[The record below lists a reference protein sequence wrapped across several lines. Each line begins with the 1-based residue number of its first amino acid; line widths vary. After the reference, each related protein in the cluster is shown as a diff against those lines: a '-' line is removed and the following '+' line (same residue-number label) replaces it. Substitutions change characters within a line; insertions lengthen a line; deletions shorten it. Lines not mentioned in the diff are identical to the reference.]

1 MYSCAPGVDPVNIRV
16 RLVILVVLALVPHL
30 VLLGLQAVDQFH
42 IYQERELRANHD
54 YAAAMATAFERYLQS
69 IWEAEL
75 AMGAAIVLREG
86 QFDSDEI
93 GRFLAQQLSANDVI
107 VRLTWLDP
115 EGVATGCT
123 DERTCGHDLS
133 GQPYIAAILRG
144 NETSLSSLQES
155 PVTEEPVVMVSRGI
169 KLNGELHGIV
179 VATLDVTKM
188 CQVMPATRDAG
199 RSHGLV
205 DGEGMLIY
213 RSTEPHLPIE
223 MRSVGELGISTSALG
238 NRAEAVLAAFEGQK
252 GTELMG
258 AAELIPSIGWVAF
271 ASTPVEVVTS
281 EAYRHVARYVTMA
294 LVADLLAVCAV
305 LWLACRV
312 LRPVAELEQAALAIS
327 RGDLGAR
334 VHPRGNDEIAV
345 AARAFNQMADWMQQ
359 SRAKLQAQAAQQA
372 AAARLGFAALEGTS
386 LDALLDQAVEVLRE
400 TLDVEFCTVMEL
412 LPGEDQLVL
421 RAGCGWRSGA
431 LGRLKVPAARA
442 SQAGYALLS
451 HQPVMVADLSRE
463 TRFQAPLLAELG
475 IVSGMSVIIQ
485 GEHRPYGVLG
495 VHATKPRS
503 FTEDD
508 LHFLQSVA
516 NVVAA
521 AMERADAQRRYM
533 VQYEVARALAQS
545 GSITVALSRVLQAV
559 CEGLDWEMGAFW
571 LPDAEVGVLRCQALW
586 RNRSLEAPHF
596 EEATLR
602 TSLPLNKGVS
612 AQVFATGGEP
622 QWIDP
627 RREPSLMRTAE
638 AEQDGI
644 QTAVGFPV
652 MADEVVGIIELVS
665 AQARRPD
672 PAVIDL
678 MRVVGGLVAQFV
690 ERKRAEEELRRVNA
704 ALEERVADR
713 TSKLEVAIQELEAF
727 SYSVSHDLQGPLRA
741 IEGFAA
747 ALEEDAFTRL
757 RPEEREHLRR
767 IGGAARQ
774 MKRLIRDLLRLS
786 QLARKDLRRR
796 RMDLSAVA
804 RAVAAEL
811 QRLHPDQTQT
821 TIRIQDGMWTYADAG
836 LVHVALFNLME
847 NAWKFTSQRP
857 RPLIEV
863 GQTQVDG
870 ETAFYVRDNGVGF
883 NMEQADRLFQP
894 FKRLHPSG
902 AYQGSGIGLA
912 TVQRIVRRHGGQVWA
927 ESREGEGA
935 AFFFTLGPK
944 ARED

>member
-1 MYSCAPGVDPVNIRV
+1 MYSFDPGVDPVNIRI

-42 IYQERELRANHD
+42 TYQERERRANQD
-54 YAAAMATAFERYLQS
+54 YAAAVATAFERYLQS

-86 QFDSDEI
+86 QFGSDEI
-93 GRFLAQQLSANDVI
+93 GRFLAQQLTANDVV
-107 VRLTWLDP
+107 VRLTWLNP
-115 EGVATGCT
+115 EGVAISCT

-133 GQPYIAAILRG
+133 DQPHIAAILQG
-144 NETSLSSLQES
+144 SEISLSLLTES
-155 PVTEEPVVMVSRGI
+155 PATKEPVVMVSRGI
-169 KLNGELHGIV
+169 KLNGDLHGIV

-188 CQVMPATRDAG
+188 YQVLPAPRNVG

-205 DGEGMLIY
+205 DGQGTLVY
-213 RSTEPHLPIE
+213 HSTEPYLPVE
-223 MRSVGELGISTSALG
+223 LQSVGELGVSTAALQSQ
-238 NRAEAVLAAFEGQK
+238 AEALLAAFEGQK
-252 GTELMG
+252 GSKLMG
-258 AAELIPSIGWVAF
+258 AAELIPSIGWLAF
-271 ASTPVEVVTS
+271 ASTPVEVVTA
-281 EAYRHVARYVTMA
+281 EAYRHAARYAAVA
-294 LVADLLAVCAV
+294 LVADLVAVAAI
-305 LWLACRV
+305 LWFARRI
-312 LRPVAELEQAALAIS
+312 LRPVADLEQAALAIS
-327 RGDLGAR
+327 RGDLSAR
-334 VHPRGNDEIAV
+334 VQPHGNDEIAV
-345 AARAFNQMADWMQQ
+345 AARAFNQMADRMQQ
-359 SRAKLQAQAAQQA
+359 SEAKLRAQAAQQA

-386 LDALLDQAVEVLRE
+386 LDALLDQAVSVLRE
-400 TLDVEFCTVMEL
+400 TLDVEFCSVMEL
-412 LPGEDQLVL
+412 LPGEEQLVL
-421 RAGCGWRSGA
+421 RAGCGWHSGA
-431 LGRLKVPAARA
+431 LGKLKVPASGT

-451 HQPVMVADLSRE
+451 RQPVIVTDLSRE
-463 TRFQAPLLAELG
+463 TRFQAPLLLKAG

-485 GEHRPYGVLG
+485 GEYRPYGVLG
-495 VHATKPRS
+495 VHAAKPRI

-516 NVVAA
+516 NVVGAA
-521 AMERADAQRRYM
+521 VERAVAQRRHV

-571 LPDAEVGVLRCQALW
+571 VPDHEAGVLRCQALW
-586 RNRSLEAPHF
+586 RSRLLKAPHF
-596 EEATLR
+596 EAATLR
-602 TSLPLNKGVS
+602 TPLPLNQGVP
-612 AQVFATGGEP
+612 AMVFASGGEP
-622 QWIDP
+622 QWLDP
-627 RREPSLMRTAE
+627 RREPSLMRTGE
-638 AEQDGI
+638 AEKDGI

-652 MADEVVGIIELVS
+652 MADEVVGVIELAS
-665 AQARRPD
+665 ARARRHD
-672 PAVIDL
+672 PAVTDL

-704 ALEERVADR
+704 ELEERVADR
-713 TSKLEVAIQELEAF
+713 THRLEVAIQELEAF
-727 SYSVSHDLQGPLRA
+727 SYSVSHDLQGPLRS

-747 ALEEDAFTRL
+747 ALEEDAFSRL
-757 RPEEREHLRR
+757 RPEEREYLRR
-767 IGGAARQ
+767 IGAAVRQ
-774 MKRLIRDLLRLS
+774 MNRLIRDLLRLS

-796 RMDLSAVA
+796 RVDLTAVA

-811 QRLHPDQTQT
+811 QRLHPDQTRT

-836 LVHVALFNLME
+836 LVYVAVFNLMD

-870 ETAFYVRDNGVGF
+870 ETTFYVRDNGVGF

-935 AFFFTLGPK
+935 VFFFTLGPK

>member
-1 MYSCAPGVDPVNIRV
+1 MYSCAPGVDSVNIRI

-30 VLLGLQAVDQFH
+30 VLLGLQAVDQFY
-42 IYQERELRANHD
+42 IYQEREVRANQD
-54 YAAAMATAFERYLQS
+54 YAAAVATAFERYLES
-69 IWEAEL
+69 IWEAEM
-75 AMGAAIVLREG
+75 AMGAAIVLRQGELG
-86 QFDSDEI
+86 ADEI
-93 GRFLAQQLSANDVI
+93 ARFLAQQLTAGDVV
-107 VRLTWLDP
+107 VRLTWLNP
-115 EGVATGCT
+115 EGAAISCT

-133 GQPYIAAILRG
+133 DLPQIAAILQGR
-144 NETSLSSLQES
+144 ETSLSPLTES
-155 PVTEEPVVMVSRGI
+155 PATKEPVVMVSRGI
-169 KLNGELHGIV
+169 KLNGKLQGIV
-179 VATLDVTKM
+179 VATLDVTRL
-188 CQVMPATRDAG
+188 CQVLPATRDAG
-199 RSHGLV
+199 RIHGLV
-205 DGEGMLIY
+205 DGAGTLVY
-213 RSTEPHLPIE
+213 RSTEPHLPVE
-223 MRSVGELGISTSALG
+223 MRSAEELGITARALQS
-238 NRAEAVLAAFEGQK
+238 RAEAVLAAFEGQK
-252 GTELMG
+252 GTKQMG
-258 AAELIPSIGWVAF
+258 AVELIPSIGWIAF
-271 ASTPVEVVTS
+271 ASTPVEVVTA
-281 EAYRHVARYVTMA
+281 EAYRHAARYVALA
-294 LVADLLAVCAV
+294 LVADLVAVAAI
-305 LWLACRV
+305 LWFARRL

-327 RGDLGAR
+327 RGDLSAR
-334 VHPRGNDEIAV
+334 VHPQGNDEIAV

-359 SRAKLQAQAAQQA
+359 SEAKLRAQAAQQA

-386 LDALLDQAVEVLRE
+386 LDALLDQAVQVLRE
-400 TLDVEFCTVMEL
+400 ILDVEYCTVLEL
-412 LPGEDQLVL
+412 LPGDDELVL
-421 RAGCGWRSGA
+421 RAGCGWRRGA
-431 LGRLKVPAARA
+431 VGSLKVPVSYG

-451 HQPVMVADLSRE
+451 RQPVIVNDLSQE
-463 TRFQAPLLAELG
+463 TRFQAPLLAKMG

-495 VHATKPRS
+495 VHAAKLRS

-521 AMERADAQRRYM
+521 AMERAEAQRRFM
-533 VQYEVARALAQS
+533 VQYEVARVLAQS

-571 LPDAEVGVLRCQALW
+571 LPDHEAGVLRCQALW
-586 RNRSLEAPHF
+586 RSRTLKAPHF

-602 TSLPLNKGVS
+602 APLPLNQGVP
-612 AQVFATGGEP
+612 AMVFATGGEP
-622 QWIDP
+622 QWLDP
-627 RREPSLMRTAE
+627 RREPSLMRSAE

-665 AQARRPD
+665 ARARRHD
-672 PAVIDL
+672 PAVTDL

-713 TSKLEVAIQELEAF
+713 THKLEVAVQELEAF
-727 SYSVSHDLQGPLRA
+727 SYSVSHDLQGPLRS

-747 ALEEDAFTRL
+747 ALEEDAFSRL

-767 IGGAARQ
+767 IGAAVRQ
-774 MKRLIRDLLRLS
+774 MKRLIQDLLRLS

-796 RMDLSAVA
+796 RVDLSAVA

-811 QRLHPDQTQT
+811 QRLHPDQTRT

-857 RPLIEV
+857 HPLIEV

-883 NMEQADRLFQP
+883 NMDQADRLFQP

-912 TVQRIVRRHGGQVWA
+912 TVQRIVRSHGGQVWA

-935 AFFFTLGPK
+935 VFFFTLGPK
-944 ARED
+944 AREE